1 VAAFPTPHVAQV
13 LAYEEDGAGWIE
25 GERGDAPEPTL
36 LASIPCYLFV
46 PLGTEEQSAR
56 SRKIT
61 RPTVMWDPAD
71 ITPAGAESP
80 RADDELLITAIELSP
95 ATGAETVRWQIEGQP
110 QPFGPPGEA
119 VVGVQAN
126 LKRVEG

>member
-1 VAAFPTPHVAQV
+1 
-13 LAYEEDGAGWIE
+13 
-25 GERGDAPEPTL
+25 
-36 LASIPCYLFV
+36 
-46 PLGTEEQSAR
+46 
-56 SRKIT
+56 
-61 RPTVMWDPAD
+61 MWDPAD